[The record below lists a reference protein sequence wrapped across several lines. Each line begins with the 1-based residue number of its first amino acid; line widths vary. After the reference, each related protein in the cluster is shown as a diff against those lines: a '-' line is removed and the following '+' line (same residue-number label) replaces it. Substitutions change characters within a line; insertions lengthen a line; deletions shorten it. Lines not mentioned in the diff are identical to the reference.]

1 MSKKDKAGS
10 AASRPHT
17 RSYTSPTSFLPNT
30 IISDFGAGRNYRKD
44 AQICRLIIL
53 KDTMEAPA
61 RSQ

>member
-1 MSKKDKAGS
+1 MRKKEKAES
-10 AASRPHT
+10 AISRPYDQF
-17 RSYTSPTSFLPNT
+17 YTSPAPSVFID
-30 IISDFGAGRNYRKD
+30 IISRLGAGRNYRKD